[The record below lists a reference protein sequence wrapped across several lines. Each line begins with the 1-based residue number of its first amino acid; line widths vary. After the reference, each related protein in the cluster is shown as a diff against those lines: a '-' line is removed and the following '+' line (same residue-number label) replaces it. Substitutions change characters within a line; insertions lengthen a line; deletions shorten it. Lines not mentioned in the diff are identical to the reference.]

1 MNTTMGKIATDVVTV
16 GVAVTA
22 VLQLVIQMA
31 PAIHISPSAQ
41 AIIITAS
48 SALATVIAVARRFA
62 VQKAA
67 AKKAAK

>member
-1 MNTTMGKIATDVVTV
+1 
-16 GVAVTA
+16 
-22 VLQLVIQMA
+22 MA